1 MKTKLKMIYW
11 KGGKFWVGKLLEYPD
26 IMTQGKTLKELEENM
41 KEAYMLMTMDDVP
54 EEHQVKELTLA
65 V

>member
-1 MKTKLKMIYW
+1 METKLKMVYW
-11 KGGKFWVGKLLEYPD
+11 KGEKYWVGKLLEYPD

-41 KEAYMLMTMDDVP
+41 KEAYMLMTMEDVP
-54 EEHQVKELTLA
+54 EEHQVKELTLS

>member
-1 MKTKLKMIYW
+1 METKLKMVYW
-11 KGGKFWVGKLLEYPD
+11 KGEKFWVGKLLEYPD

-41 KEAYMLMTMDDVP
+41 KEAYMLMTMEDVP
-54 EEHQVKELTLA
+54 EEHNVKELTLA

>member
-1 MKTKLKMIYW
+1 METKLRMVYW
-11 KGGKFWVGKLLEYPD
+11 KGEKFWVGKLLEYPD

-54 EEHQVKELTLA
+54 KEHKVKELTLS

>member
-1 MKTKLKMIYW
+1 METKLKMIYW
-11 KGGKFWVGKLLEYPD
+11 KGKKFWVGKLLEYPD

-41 KEAYMLMTMDDVP
+41 KEAYMLMTMEDVP
-54 EEHQVKELTLA
+54 EEHKVRELTLA